1 MYGDP
6 DVLRRRASQ
15 LRERGADVRAVAD
28 GLVSRTEASAWSGR
42 AAAALQERVRERATD
57 LREVA
62 SRHEDAAEA
71 LEQHLAETAVRREA
85 IAQAERRVRALVAE
99 AGARVRRVEQLAA
112 EDAPGVTRIAD
123 PIDLAVLSLELPTAG
138 HRAWL
143 TLEVPGARPATT
155 DLDGGA

>member
-6 DVLRRRASQ
+6 DVLRRRAAQ

-28 GLVSRTEASAWSGR
+28 QLVSRTEASAWSGR
-42 AAAALQERVRERATD
+42 AAAALQERVRERAGD

-62 SRHEDAAEA
+62 ARHEDAAEA
-71 LEQHLAETAVRREA
+71 LQQHLAETDVRREA

-99 AGARVRRVEQLAA
+99 AAARVRRVEELSAQ
-112 EDAPGVTRIAD
+112 DPPGVSRLAD
-123 PIDLAVLSLELPTAG
+123 PIDLAVLSLELPSPG

-143 TLEVPGARPATT
+143 TLEMPGLAP
-155 DLDGGA
+155 